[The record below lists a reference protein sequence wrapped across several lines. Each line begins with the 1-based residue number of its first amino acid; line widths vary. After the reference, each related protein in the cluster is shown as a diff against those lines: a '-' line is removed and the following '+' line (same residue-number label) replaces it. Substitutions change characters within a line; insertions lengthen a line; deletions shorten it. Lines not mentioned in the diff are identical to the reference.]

1 MGYTFFLNY
10 LISSSS
16 FFFSYTMYS
25 ILLNILFLIVLFFS
39 FGEQFLYGNIQ
50 FSPVAFLLPIVLLYI
65 IILMTMIVIS
75 SFSIALYSGK
85 KHH

>member
-1 MGYTFFLNY
+1 
-10 LISSSS
+10 
-16 FFFSYTMYS
+16 MYS

-50 FSPVAFLLPIVLLYI
+50 FPPVAFALPIVLLYI
-65 IILMTMIVIS
+65 LILMTMIVIS
-75 SFSIALYSGK
+75 SFSIPLYSGK